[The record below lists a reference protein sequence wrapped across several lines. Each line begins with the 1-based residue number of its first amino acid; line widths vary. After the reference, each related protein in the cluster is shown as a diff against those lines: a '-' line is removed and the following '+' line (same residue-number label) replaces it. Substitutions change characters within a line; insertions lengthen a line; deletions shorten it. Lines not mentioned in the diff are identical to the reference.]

1 MHFCNKCDNMYYIKL
16 ENEDCDNIVYYC
28 RNCGNSTDSLLD
40 LGKCVLKES
49 INKNENK
56 LNITVNKY
64 TKLDNSLPRI
74 NYIKCPNE
82 VCESNNESFDIN
94 KREIISIRYDHTDMK
109 YLYLC
114 SHCDYTWKTD
124 K

>member
-16 ENEDCDNIVYYC
+16 ENDDCDNIVYYC
-28 RNCGNSTDSLLD
+28 RNCGNSTDTLMD

-82 VCESNNESFDIN
+82 VCESNKDDFDIN
-94 KREIISIRYDHTDMK
+94 NREIISIRYDHINMK

-114 SHCDYTWKTD
+114 SHCDYTWNTD

>member
-1 MHFCNKCDNMYYIKL
+1 MYYIKL

-82 VCESNNESFDIN
+82 VCESNKESFDIN

>member
-1 MHFCNKCDNMYYIKL
+1 MHFCDKCDNMYYIKL

-82 VCESNNESFDIN
+82 VCESNKESFDIN

>member
-82 VCESNNESFDIN
+82 VCESNKESFDIN